1 MGKIPKNLSDK
12 DMFKGWQEEP
22 TLEEA
27 MHSATE
33 TKSEASRFGSKREST
48 KSVTRPDMRQT
59 YLSQD
64 VIDTM
69 EKLLLEIKLDLFKQG
84 IPDYRVHVRREGNTI
99 LLEHVA
105 TGGQKVSTNAIKH
118 QGSTE

>member
-22 TLEEA
+22 TIEET
-27 MHSATE
+27 MLQSAEPKKT
-33 TKSEASRFGSKREST
+33 ASRPSRKRTADSREGAY
-48 KSVTRPDMRQT
+48 QT

-64 VIDTM
+64 AVDTM

-84 IPDYRVHVRREGNTI
+84 ISDYHVNVRREGNTI

-105 TGGQKVSTNAIKH
+105 AGKSNTKK
-118 QGSTE
+118 

>member
-1 MGKIPKNLSDK
+1 MPKIPRNLSDK

-22 TLEEA
+22 TVEETMLKA
-27 MHSATE
+27 AE
-33 TKSEASRFGSKREST
+33 TPIAALRQSQKRAPGKNE
-48 KSVTRPDMRQT
+48 KRDGAYQT

-84 IPDYRVHVRREGNTI
+84 VSDYRIQARREGNTI
-99 LLEHVA
+99 LLEHISA
-105 TGGQKVSTNAIKH
+105 DGKKK
-118 QGSTE
+118 